1 MVFGI
6 FLYDM
11 MDIRVTDENYTLILL
26 YIEFIRDNARYYL

>member
-26 YIEFIRDNARYYL
+26 YIEFIRDNARYY